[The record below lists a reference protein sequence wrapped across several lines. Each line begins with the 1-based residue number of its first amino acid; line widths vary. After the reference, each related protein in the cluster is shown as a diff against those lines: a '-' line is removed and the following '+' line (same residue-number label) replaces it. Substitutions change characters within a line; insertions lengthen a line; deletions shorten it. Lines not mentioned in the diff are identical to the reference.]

1 MRMKTDLRP
10 APRES
15 LHEEMRNI
23 IEETRVILPGI
34 QALFG
39 FQTIAVFND
48 HFGDLPEFARYC
60 HLAGLSMVVISI
72 ALIVFPAVYYRYVGS
87 DYLYPQMLST
97 STRMIRAA
105 LFFLAAGLSL
115 DMFTVIFAATD
126 HVLASVI
133 GAAMSMSLLLALW
146 FMLPIAAR
154 RAARRRG
161 PNTNASAPVPASFK
175 E

>member
-1 MRMKTDLRP
+1 MKTDLRP

-39 FQTIAVFND
+39 FQTIVVFNAQ
-48 HFGDLPEFARYC
+48 FSELPEFAKDC
-60 HLAGLSMVVISI
+60 HLIGLSMVIISI

-87 DYLYPQMLST
+87 DYLYPHMLTT

-105 LFFLAAGLSL
+105 LFFLAIGLSL
-115 DMFTVIFAATD
+115 DMFTVIFAATEQI
-126 HVLASVI
+126 LASVV
-133 GAAMSMSLLLALW
+133 GAAMAFALLIALW

-161 PNTNASAPVPASFK
+161 PNSNAAAPVPPGFK